1 MEDSRFQKKNVQT
14 KYIGVFEIQ
23 DIQVTLQLSA
33 LKDKL
38 NALKLTCDL
47 KGENVREWSNGLLRH
62 GEKCAEKGLKGK
74 L

>member
-1 MEDSRFQKKNVQT
+1 MKDLRFQKKNVQT

-38 NALKLTCDL
+38 IALKLYL
-47 KGENVREWSNGLLRH
+47 
-62 GEKCAEKGLKGK
+62 
-74 L
+74 